1 MNKKTYSST
10 KLTCT
15 LQEDYEITS
24 TKCHIGI
31 ISKTSDGFLFQE
43 SIRKGRPP
51 RNPKL
56 YDGKYVSMVRMQNG
70 RYHMHLKTLD
80 DNIDREHYA
89 FDVYCDIMNALNLSN
104 MEA

>member
-10 KLTCT
+10 KLTCV
-15 LQEDYEITS
+15 LQEDYEITPD
-24 TKCHIGI
+24 KCHTGI
-31 ISKTSDGFLFQE
+31 ISITSDGFLFQE

-80 DNIDREHYA
+80 DHIDREHYA
-89 FDVYCDIMNALNLSN
+89 FDVYCDIMNAFNLSN